1 MCVCVCVCKRGG
13 ARARVH
19 SVCEV
24 SKHNILLLLV
34 PQVAALPQQPVEN
47 YFLTCHQER
56 AKAPPD
62 TTQERV
68 MNTCIRGI
76 HHVPAELTSGCFSL
90 ALCVVHLLALGLG
103 LSLALGLTRLA
114 TRCAYFAFSF
124 VSLCLILACS
134 PLCRSA
140 LLTSALSATA
150 YAQTL

>member
-1 MCVCVCVCKRGG
+1 VCVCVCKRGG
-13 ARARVH
+13 ARACGR

-24 SKHNILLLLV
+24 SKQINILLLV

-47 YFLTCHQER
+47 YSLTCHQER

-62 TTQERV
+62 THERV
-68 MNTCIRGI
+68 MNTRIRVI

-90 ALCVVHLLALGLG
+90 TPGVVHPLALGLG
-103 LSLALGLTRLA
+103 LSLDLGLTCLA
-114 TRCAYFAFSF
+114 TRCAYFALSA
-124 VSLCLILACS
+124 SLCLILACS

-140 LLTSALSATA
+140 LLANGLSASI